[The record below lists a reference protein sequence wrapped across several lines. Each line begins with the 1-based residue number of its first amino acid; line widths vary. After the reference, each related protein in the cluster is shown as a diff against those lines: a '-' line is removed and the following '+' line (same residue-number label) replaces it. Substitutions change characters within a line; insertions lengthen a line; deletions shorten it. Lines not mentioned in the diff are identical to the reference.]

1 MISNQKQAVI
11 ADIVD
16 KQNQDNWD
24 SHFTREL
31 RDWEKNQLGI
41 LVHLVSVVQFQ
52 ESQEDCIQWKW
63 SKSLT
68 FSVKSVYS
76 KWEEQKFREDK
87 ELFAVWKNICP
98 PKVELFAWMAVQE
111 CISTRSALVRR
122 GILNLEHGSCPFC
135 NLEEE
140 TPSHILIMCDVARRK
155 CFNFKNLEKACWQAT
170 FFATLWTLWLCRNDK
185 VFNNKTWEVDD
196 ILDLVKTRVALWIK
210 GSFNLHHYSVQD
222 FKWNLEGIRKVK
234 V

>member
-1 MISNQKQAVI
+1 
-11 ADIVD
+11 
-16 KQNQDNWD
+16 
-24 SHFTREL
+24 
-31 RDWEKNQLGI
+31 
-41 LVHLVSVVQFQ
+41 
-52 ESQEDCIQWKW
+52 
-63 SKSLT
+63 
-68 FSVKSVYS
+68 
-76 KWEEQKFREDK
+76 
-87 ELFAVWKNICP
+87 
-98 PKVELFAWMAVQE
+98 MAVQE

-155 CFNFKNLEKACWQAT
+155 WNGVLVWWKLVWVSPATVKNLFLFWNGFNFKNLEKACWQAT